1 MANPLYYVE
10 AKKHLANTNYQITN
24 ITIVAKKN
32 LAKMVIFDICYL
44 LFRRIK
50 SDALSSLTTCLLLT
64 LLLELLLLLALDLL

>member
-1 MANPLYYVE
+1 MTNPLYYVE
-10 AKKHLANTNYQITN
+10 AEKHLANTNYQITN

-32 LAKMVIFDICYL
+32 LAKMVIFDIRYM

-50 SDALSSLTTCLLLT
+50 SDALSTLSTCLLLT